1 MRFQHRIMILPILAA
16 VAFLAILVLSRVGTT
31 RGEQLIERIE
41 TEFYAALEQSHRLE
55 MLAVQLPYTLQGAM
69 TAGDPDMIEEA
80 ALLRD
85 EFLATVEAARALP
98 HADQDDLDEL
108 GLRCDTY
115 FEVASRATA
124 RMIESDIDVDEHLL
138 ADLSLMRT
146 RHEELVAAVRTT
158 AENRRE
164 ELRGH
169 LEESQRIAR
178 NFRGFI
184 TGIIAACI
192 AAMIVV
198 SIGVV
203 WSVLRPVREIRDATE
218 AIAQGD
224 LHQSLEYRS
233 RDDLGRLAVTF
244 RLMQHNLI
252 TDIDRREKAEAAL
265 RESEERLALAM
276 DAAND
281 GLWDFNVLSD
291 EMYVSPQY
299 AEILGYEDGELPT
312 DMVGMGALMH
322 PDEEELLDSAFEAH
336 LAHGFPFDLEVRM
349 KRKDGNWC
357 WVHSRGKIVEKDERG
372 RPVRMVGTI
381 VDICT
386 RKEAEQQLL
395 ERTDEL
401 ERTLNHL
408 RETQTQLI
416 QSEKM
421 ASLGQMVAG
430 LAHELNNPVGAVSAS
445 ADTAARARAR
455 VEEILAAAGDLAELR
470 DDPRLQRALSALRD
484 STENLSAAGERI
496 ADQILGL
503 KNFTH
508 LDEAELQRADLIQ
521 GLENT
526 LTVIKHEL
534 GDRIKVVRE
543 YGELPLVTCYPGE
556 LNQLFLNLLTN
567 AAKAIEGEGVITI
580 TAEAGDGAVS
590 VEIAD
595 TGVGIPPERR
605 DRLFD
610 VGFTAGDDR
619 VKVGWGLATVRQI
632 VERHKG
638 EIRVS
643 SEVGEGSAFTV
654 VLPVRPV

>member
-1 MRFQHRIMILPILAA
+1 VKFQHRILVLPVLAA
-16 VAFLAILVLSRVGTT
+16 VVFLAVLIHVRLGTS
-31 RGEQLIERIE
+31 RGERLIERIE
-41 TEFYAALEQSHRLE
+41 SEYYTALEQSHRLE
-55 MLAVQLPYTLQGAM
+55 LLAVQLPYTLQGAM
-69 TAGDPDMIEEA
+69 TAGDPEMIEEA
-80 ALLRD
+80 TALRD
-85 EFLATVEAARALP
+85 EFLAVVEAARGLP
-98 HADQDDLDEL
+98 NADQADLDL
-108 GLRCDTY
+108 LRLRCETY
-115 FEVASRATA
+115 YEVASRATA

-138 ADLSLMRT
+138 ADLTSMRS
-146 RHEELVAAVRTT
+146 RHEQLVTAVRATSANRRQDLRGQLEDSGRMARDFRRFITLIIVACVAAMV
-158 AENRRE
+158 
-164 ELRGH
+164 
-169 LEESQRIAR
+169 
-178 NFRGFI
+178 F
-184 TGIIAACI
+184 
-192 AAMIVV
+192 V
-198 SIGVV
+198 SMGVI
-203 WSVLRPVREIRDATE
+203 WSVLRPVRSIRDATE

-233 RDDLGRLAVTF
+233 RDDLGRLADTF

-265 RESEERLALAM
+265 RESEERLALAL

-281 GLWDFNVLSD
+281 GLWDFDVVSD

-299 AEILGYEDGELPT
+299 AAILGYEVGELPS
-312 DMVGMGALMH
+312 DMAGMNELMH
-322 PDEEELLDSAFEAH
+322 PDEQELIDSAFEAH
-336 LAHGFPFDLEVRM
+336 LEHGFPFDLEVRM
-349 KRKDGNWC
+349 KRKDGKWC
-357 WVHSRGKIVEKDERG
+357 WVHSRGKIVEKDAEG
-372 RPVRMVGTI
+372 RPLRMIGTI

-386 RKEAEQQLL
+386 RKEAEQKLL

-430 LAHELNNPVGAVSAS
+430 LAHELNNPVGAVAAS
-445 ADTAARARAR
+445 ADTAARAHAR
-455 VEEILAAAGDLAELR
+455 VEEILAAAGDLGELR
-470 DDPRLQRALSALRD
+470 DDPRLRRALAALRESTD
-484 STENLSAAGERI
+484 SLTAAGERI

-503 KNFTH
+503 KNFAH

-534 GDRIKVVRE
+534 GDRIKVVRN

-567 AAKAIEGEGVITI
+567 AAKAIRGEGTITI
-580 TAEAGDGAVS
+580 TAAAAAGSVS

-595 TGVGIPPERR
+595 TGVGIPP
-605 DRLFD
+605 DQLDKLFD
-610 VGFTAGDDR
+610 VGFSEGENR
-619 VKVGWGLATVRQI
+619 VKMGWGLATARQI
-632 VERHKG
+632 VQRHKG
-638 EIRVS
+638 TIDVR
-643 SEVGEGSAFTV
+643 SEVGAGSAFTV